1 MFIIILDLTER
12 RELFPSWVHTKQSDN
27 KDYKGKIKNSVVK
40 KDFLK
45 KPQRKNSVV
54 KEDFLKEP
62 QRKNSVV
69 KEDFLKEPQ
78 RKCLIRRSAV
88 PETTE

>member
-1 MFIIILDLTER
+1 MFIIILDLTEWR
-12 RELFPSWVHTKQSDN
+12 VLFPSWVHTKQSDN
-27 KDYKGKIKNSVVK
+27 KDYEGK
-40 KDFLK
+40 
-45 KPQRKNSVV
+45 
-54 KEDFLKEP
+54 
-62 QRKNSVV
+62 RKNSVV